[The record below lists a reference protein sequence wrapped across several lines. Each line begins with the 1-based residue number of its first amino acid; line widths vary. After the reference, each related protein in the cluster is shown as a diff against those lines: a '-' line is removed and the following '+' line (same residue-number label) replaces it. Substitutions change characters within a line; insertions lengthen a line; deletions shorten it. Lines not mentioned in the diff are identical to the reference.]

1 MTTRMAFR
9 ARGNPEYC
17 TVWVID
23 DLQTPYLVPRRTGTH
38 VETRWLRVTGDGLP
52 PRHARTAGS
61 LFDFSARR
69 WTAEDLEN
77 ARRPTDLHPGG
88 RVWLNLD
95 HAQQGLGSASCGPA
109 LPERYRVPVQPTT
122 FGIRHAA
129 TTNGEDPPQRGVA
142 DPPG

>member
-1 MTTRMAFR
+1 M
-9 ARGNPEYC
+9 
-17 TVWVID
+17 
-23 DLQTPYLVPRRTGTH
+23 
-38 VETRWLRVTGDGLP
+38 ETRWLRITGDGLP
-52 PRHARTAGS
+52 TLHARTAGS

-69 WTAEDLEN
+69 WTTEDLEN
-77 ARRPTDLHPGG
+77 ARRPTDLRDSG

-109 LPERYRVPVQPTT
+109 FPERYRVPVESTT

-142 DPPG
+142 DAPG